1 MKSKL
6 TCMHKGCVN
15 VLIVISHKSKHSFS
29 IPIEKIEDFE
39 EEVPRQIFVSW
50 ERSLTSK
57 LWFFSLLYN
66 VIILKV
72 LSSWR
77 FNLDN
82 HFSSYKYHKLTTEKG
97 KFDLEFQ
104 MTPKNQLRKNGLS
117 VHNQKTLWNH
127 KKSKFLSCW
136 SSKSNQ

>member
-1 MKSKL
+1 MCSL
-6 TCMHKGCVN
+6 
-15 VLIVISHKSKHSFS
+15 LFPHKSKHSFS

-97 KFDLEFQ
+97 KFDSEFQ
-104 MTPKNQLRKNGLS
+104 MTPKNQLRKMDW
-117 VHNQKTLWNH
+117 VFIIKKTLWNH
-127 KKSKFLSCW
+127 KKSKFLLCW
-136 SSKSNQ
+136 TSKSNQ